1 MKKKNIILLG
11 TAIILLIGGSVLGL
25 NSYFG
30 AGGKIPEDTF
40 TRGLVAYWSFD
51 EGTGNTVYDLSGN
64 GNHGTIYGAKW
75 VQGKFGKALSFDGV
89 DDYVDCGDDESLN
102 PGTGSFTISIWVGGY
117 TDTSSNMHT
126 LVAKGDPLDG
136 PSNDGYIIDLRG
148 GKVRVSIG
156 DGTNRAEFSY
166 VGPSLADGGWHHIVL
181 VVDRNT
187 QQMKAFIDG
196 EWTGD
201 TADTSAVGAINP
213 AENLIIGKRS
223 QINSYYL
230 NGTIDEVR
238 IYNRALSEEE
248 IRYHYNHGRPLAHWR
263 FDEGSGTT
271 IYDSSGHGYH
281 GILHK

>member
-64 GNHGTIYGAKW
+64 GNHGTIHGATW
-75 VQGKFGKALSFDGV
+75 TQGKFGKALSFDGV
-89 DDYVDCGDDESLN
+89 DDYVDCGNDESLN
-102 PGTGSFTISIWVGGY
+102 ITDEITIEAWVKRAGDFPTNNIGNIVWRHNYGARTGYRLFAYTNGRVRFAVGNGSNIYYAGTGYPLSTIGEWVHVVG
-117 TDTSSNMHT
+117 
-126 LVAKGDPLDG
+126 VFDG
-136 PSNDGYIIDLRG
+136 
-148 GKVRVSIG
+148 
-156 DGTNRAEFSY
+156 SY
-166 VGPSLADGGWHHIVL
+166 VKLYINGQFNDEVQFSGSFVEADCNLLIS
-181 VVDRNT
+181 
-187 QQMKAFIDG
+187 Q
-196 EWTGD
+196 
-201 TADTSAVGAINP
+201 GA
-213 AENLIIGKRS
+213 ETF
-223 QINSYYL
+223 

-281 GILHK
+281 GILHE